1 MKLLTLVVCVLPT
14 TALEA
19 TTATPTRSVI
29 VNYVT
34 VTFTQT
40 QTTVAPYD
48 SSAPNRDSSSAGDA
62 SGSLASDSLRTKD
75 MSLSLGSLGS
85 DQSGSSGFYMGIWL
99 WCIVGALFCLGLAA
113 CASKKKTTKKTV
125 KKKAAAPA
133 EKPVELQPLMEL
145 APLMPAA
152 PVSQLI
158 PSYSMIAAPQYAQMA
173 APVVEIDRVNAFGQV
188 VERDFVA
195 AAPTQYV
202 AAPQYSYASVPQ
214 AAPLMYPGTVSYAA
228 PGTVV

>member
-1 MKLLTLVVCVLPT
+1 MTLLSLVVCVLPAAASAT
-14 TALEA
+14 

-99 WCIVGALFCLGLAA
+99 WCVVGALFCLGLAA

-133 EKPVELQPLMEL
+133 EKPVELQPLMAL
-145 APLMPAA
+145 APLMP
-152 PVSQLI
+152 V
-158 PSYSMIAAPQYAQMA
+158 A

-195 AAPTQYV
+195 APQSSLIPSYSMIAAPQYV
-202 AAPQYSYASVPQ
+202 AAPQYAYAGVPQ
-214 AAPLMYPGTVSYAA
+214 SAPLMYPGTVSYAA